1 MGILLAYFLQTTT
14 SLNQVRPVVGVVA
27 GVFAA
32 MLAAYGGWH
41 LTDRLIAWRQRPEE
55 D

>member
-1 MGILLAYFLQTTT
+1 VGILLAYLLHT
-14 SLNQVRPVVGVVA
+14 STSANQMRPVIGVLA
-27 GVFAA
+27 GVLAA

>member
-1 MGILLAYFLQTTT
+1 VEILLAYVLQSST
-14 SLNQVRPVVGVVA
+14 SLSQARPVIGLVA
-27 GVFAA
+27 GILAA

-41 LTDRLIAWRQRPEE
+41 LTDRVLTWRRRPEE